1 MDSGSG
7 AVTGVTSM
15 PDDGADVG
23 KVSMDVPGYLKYSS
37 YRENLLEHLVIAE
50 IMRELWRD
58 GYKRVEVLK
67 SEVDDSGYDLVLETN
82 AIVRHV
88 QLKSSHV
95 GSATASVNISLA
107 LAQKPSGCVIWTWF
121 DMETVELQHY
131 LWLGS
136 GPGEPLPDLLD
147 FKIPKAA
154 KANALGIKASKPG
167 QRTVPKG
174 KFEVVQ
180 RTEDL
185 VDKLFGTY
193 SPDQKP

>member
-15 PDDGADVG
+15 PDDGAEVG
-23 KVSMDVPGYLKYSS
+23 KVGMDVPGYLKYSS

-82 AIVRHV
+82 AIVRRV

-95 GSATASVNISLA
+95 GSGTASVNISLA

-121 DMETVELQHY
+121 DMEAVELQY
-131 LWLGS
+131 
-136 GPGEPLPDLLD
+136 
-147 FKIPKAA
+147 
-154 KANALGIKASKPG
+154 
-167 QRTVPKG
+167 
-174 KFEVVQ
+174 
-180 RTEDL
+180 
-185 VDKLFGTY
+185 Y
-193 SPDQKP
+193 